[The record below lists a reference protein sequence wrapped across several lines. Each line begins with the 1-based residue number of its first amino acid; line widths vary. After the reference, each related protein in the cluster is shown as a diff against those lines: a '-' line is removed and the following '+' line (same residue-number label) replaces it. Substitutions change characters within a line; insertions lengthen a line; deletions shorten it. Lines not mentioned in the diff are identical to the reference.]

1 MKSLISYEN
10 KQAIK
15 KYIFPYKFITQQQ
28 TLINQQQTS
37 INQQQTLINQY
48 KDELILNKEYLA
60 VIKNYEKDIRF
71 EQTQKNIYID
81 KIREFDKL
89 PVSQFEMD
97 FQKNFQDI
105 PTQKTR
111 YELSNKDILTKYRLV
126 NGFFSGTN
134 QAFPGSGILI
144 SIKIIC

>member
-1 MKSLISYEN
+1 MKKKLVLTTLFTLFFALGIYFSAHYLIGKSNFKYVKSLISYEN

-28 TLINQQQTS
+28 TL

-89 PVSQFEMD
+89 PFSQFEMD
-97 FQKNFQDI
+97 FQKN
-105 PTQKTR
+105 
-111 YELSNKDILTKYRLV
+111 YHLL
-126 NGFFSGTN
+126 
-134 QAFPGSGILI
+134 
-144 SIKIIC
+144 